1 MFAVERINILK
12 NYLRERGRL
21 DVHSMSEMLGVS
33 EVTVRRDLE
42 KLEAE
47 GFLTRMHG
55 GAMLRENAEPATGFE
70 ELSDEDKKRE
80 ADREEIARVAFLMIA
95 DGDVIMLVNGPIARR
110 VAQLLGERSNVTVLT
125 NDLDI
130 ALEVSA
136 QGGNRAMLLG
146 GAPDPDSR
154 AVFGGLAQANV
165 QKFFVAKLFFEA
177 DGLGEELQV
186 TVSSQEKA
194 DLIKEA
200 ISCAQE
206 KILLC
211 EASRF
216 ARNAF
221 YRLGPLSVATKVIT
235 NTRMPDEYKSRIF
248 AMDIQLFTS
257 INAFEGGQD

>member
-55 GAMLRENAEPATGFE
+55 GAMLKENTESTIGFE
-70 ELSDEDKKRE
+70 ELSAEDKKRE
-80 ADREEIARVAFLMIA
+80 VDREEIARVAFLMIA
-95 DGDVIMLVNGPIARR
+95 DGDVIMLANGPIARR
-110 VAQLLGERSNVTVLT
+110 IAQRLGERVNVTVLT
-125 NDLDI
+125 NDVDI
-130 ALEVSA
+130 SLEVSA
-136 QGGNRAMLLG
+136 QGGNHAVLLG
-146 GAPDPDSR
+146 GKPDPDSR
-154 AVFGGLAQANV
+154 AVFGGLAQANM
-165 QKFFVAKLFFEA
+165 QKFFVGKLFFEA

-186 TVSSQEKA
+186 TVSSQDKA
-194 DLIKEA
+194 DLIREA
-200 ISCAQE
+200 LACAPE

-216 ARNAF
+216 AHNAF
-221 YRLGPLSVATKVIT
+221 YRLGPLTIATKVVT
-235 NTRMPDEYKSRIF
+235 NTSLPDEYKSRIF

-257 INAFEGGQD
+257 VNAFEGGQD